1 MVRPPTYPPGP
12 PSVPV
17 PVPAPGYQPYGAGRD
32 EARVRRDSLVAAVQQ
47 KVRQQMDMLT
57 QVSETELTGLRATNQ
72 KLRSGNEELR
82 SVMARIQQ
90 QQTEMDTN
98 VTLLQK
104 KNGEIQQAIVSLQAM
119 RESFSVDQ
127 AIVTTAPLYDQ

>member
-1 MVRPPTYPPGP
+1 MT
-12 PSVPV
+12 
-17 PVPAPGYQPYGAGRD
+17 
-32 EARVRRDSLVAAVQQ
+32 AVQQ

-57 QVSETELTGLRATNQ
+57 QVSETELTGLRETNQ

-98 VTLLQK
+98 VSLLQK
-104 KNGEIQQAIVSLQAM
+104 KNEEIQQALVSLQAM